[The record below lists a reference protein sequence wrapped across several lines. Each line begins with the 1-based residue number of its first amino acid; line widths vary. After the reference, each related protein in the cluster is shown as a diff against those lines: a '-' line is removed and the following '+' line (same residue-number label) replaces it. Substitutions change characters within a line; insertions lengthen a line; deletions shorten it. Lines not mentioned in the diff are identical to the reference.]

1 VISTSPIATQGDG
14 IDNILMLSLTAQIIK
29 HHTGVGPIGTGN
41 SQCLA
46 GKVGKGKIVV
56 FGDSNGFT
64 SMLFDKD
71 KPEDST
77 GFNDTFFDWKQMN
90 LNVLHWLSN

>member
-1 VISTSPIATQGDG
+1 MEGVHYKEMVLIIY
-14 IDNILMLSLTAQIIK
+14 LMLFPTAQIIK
-29 HHTGVGPIGTGN
+29 NHTGVGPIGTGN

-56 FGDSNGFT
+56 FGDSNGST

-77 GFNDTFFDWKQMN
+77 GFYDTFYDWKQMN